1 MRSIKEVLG
10 QKVTNLSDETI
21 ANNTLAVKASAANAY
36 LAATLKAVTPELRQ
50 LFSANLTQIIGE
62 HTALSQLAATKGWL
76 NPYGK
81 PEEQLLQTFNQS
93 KEILDS
99 HITE

>member
-1 MRSIKEVLG
+1 MGLKEVLG

-21 ANNTLAVKASAANAY
+21 ANNALAVKASAANAY

-62 HTALSQLAATKGWL
+62 HTALTQLAVNKGWL
-76 NPYGK
+76 NPYEK
-81 PEEQLLQTFNQS
+81 PEKQLFQTFNQS
-93 KEILDS
+93 KEILDTY
-99 HITE
+99 ITE